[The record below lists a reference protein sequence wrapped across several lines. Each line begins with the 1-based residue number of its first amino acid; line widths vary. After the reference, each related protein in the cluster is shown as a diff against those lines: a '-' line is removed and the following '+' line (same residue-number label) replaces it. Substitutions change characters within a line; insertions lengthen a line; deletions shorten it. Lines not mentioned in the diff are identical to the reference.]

1 MLKDLG
7 KSSCYDGLA
16 IELARLN
23 VENEANISINLSVNC
38 TQHILQIGK
47 FDLFATFEKPCRCF
61 KISSQGG
68 HVRLL
73 AKANA
78 FATSTKPQS
87 KLFVNIHDK
96 GI

>member
-47 FDLFATFEKPCRCF
+47 FDLFATFKKPCRCF
-61 KISSQGG
+61 NRRSQGG
-68 HVRLL
+68 HVRL
-73 AKANA
+73 AIANA